1 MSDTKLQETRGS
13 VQGKRDCVHGRLARS
28 CEICQLKAELARAQA
43 ELLCLAADTDNCVQS
58 VTEAK
63 IEVVRN
69 TLTRL
74 WSLLSTHRTMW
85 DAAKGNM
92 ATLPSYDQCGLI
104 MDDLQRCCDL
114 LTKEP
119 APPLSQYVGDN
130 LNAATEGKV

>member
-1 MSDTKLQETRGS
+1 MTNDNDDTFQELAGA
-13 VQGKRDCVHGRLARS
+13 VQ
-28 CEICQLKAELARAQA
+28 EIDRLKAELAKAQA